1 MTPPNQN
8 GRYGAATRIFR
19 WVPLL
24 VAVAGI
30 LTTVQFWHVLQREEA
45 LAQMRSLLPKVV
57 ASSGFIVS
65 ILLGLTTYLLRI
77 AWQQAADQTRVNERL
92 TAEVAQRKH
101 TVERMSRT
109 EERFEL
115 AVQGLSDGLWDWLD
129 VDRDELWWSPRF
141 YEILGYEP
149 GQIEPSL
156 SKFRDLLHP
165 DDADRTF
172 AAIRNH
178 LETGQPL
185 DIELRLRSKHGTY
198 RRVRTRGNVLRDASG
213 RPRRMAGSIQD
224 ITDHRQTR
232 EALKETEE
240 RFRSMADAAPV
251 MIWVS
256 DVHGQRT
263 WFNKRWLEFTGR
275 TMEQELGTGWL
286 DGVHPEDVDR
296 GSKAINAA
304 LDARVPFRLEYRLR
318 RRDGVYRSILGQ
330 GTPRFTESGEFAGY
344 IGSCLDITDLT
355 RTEERIRRIV
365 ESAPNAMVMVDRS
378 GQIELVNAEL
388 ERAFGYNRE
397 ELIGQSIEVL
407 VPPRYRGQH
416 PTYRNQFLAAPQAR
430 PMGKGRDL
438 FGLRKD
444 GREFPVEIGL
454 NPIEMDDGVHVLAA
468 IVDITERKRAEME
481 LRLYASR
488 LKAINR
494 ELEGYVYTVSHD
506 LKAPLVTFLGYLSY
520 LKDDVAAGRSDRL
533 EQFIQNMTNAAHQ
546 MKTILDDLLEISRI
560 GRMKDEPV
568 VVDVHEAVA
577 SIVAELQPQ
586 VAEKAATIHIQDDLP
601 PILLDRTQ
609 IRQVFQNLL
618 TNAIKYGCTSPNPTI
633 TVGGEANDKE
643 IRFFVADNGPGIPRQ
658 YHEKIFGLFQR
669 LDKDTEGNGVG
680 LAIVA
685 RVAEVN
691 GGRAWVES
699 EVGQGAKFWV
709 SFPIKRSPEE
719 PGEYAGVAPG
729 VSPKPVAQAPSPEPS
744 IPHTG
749 IGAPKPAH
757 SHTA

>member
-1 MTPPNQN
+1 L
-8 GRYGAATRIFR
+8 TRIFR
-19 WVPLL
+19 WVPPL

-30 LTTVQFWHVLQREEA
+30 LTTAQLWRVLQQEEA
-45 LAQMRSLLPKVV
+45 LAPMRSPLPSVV
-57 ASSGFIVS
+57 AASGFIVS
-65 ILLGLTTYLLRI
+65 ILLGLTTHLLWT
-77 AWQQAADQTRVNERL
+77 AWQQAADQARVNERL
-92 TAEVAQRKH
+92 TAEVTQRKH
-101 TVERMSRT
+101 AVETRRST

-115 AVQGLSDGLWDWLD
+115 AIQGLSDALWDWLD
-129 VDRDELWWSPRF
+129 VDREELWWSPRF

-149 GQIEPSL
+149 GEIEPSL
-156 SKFRDLLHP
+156 STFRDLLHP
-165 DDADRTF
+165 DDADRIF
-172 AAIRNH
+172 AAMRTH
-178 LETGQPL
+178 LETAEPL
-185 DIELRLRSKHGTY
+185 DIEFRLRSKHGTY

-213 RPRRMAGSIQD
+213 RPKRMAGSIQD
-224 ITDHRQTR
+224 VTDHRQAR

-296 GSKAINAA
+296 GVKAINAA
-304 LDARVPFRLEYRLR
+304 HDARAPFRLEYRLR

-355 RTEERIRRIV
+355 RAEERIRRIV
-365 ESAPNAMVMVDRS
+365 ESAPNAMVMVGRS
-378 GQIELVNAEL
+378 GQIELVNTEL
-388 ERAFGYNRE
+388 ERAFGYTRE
-397 ELIGQSIEVL
+397 ELIGQSVEIL
-407 VPPRYRGQH
+407 VPPRYRLQH
-416 PTYRNQFLAAPQAR
+416 PTYRKQFHSDPQAR

-468 IVDITERKRAEME
+468 VVDITERKRSETE

-488 LKAINR
+488 LKATNR

-520 LKDDVAAGRSDRL
+520 LRDDIAAGRSDRL
-533 EQFIQNMTNAAHQ
+533 EQFIHNMSNAACQ

-568 VVDVHEAVA
+568 VVDVKETVA
-577 SIVAELQPQ
+577 SIVVELQPQ
-586 VAEKAATIHIQDDLP
+586 IAEKAATIQIQDDLP
-601 PILLDRTQ
+601 TILLDHTQ
-609 IRQVFQNLL
+609 VRQVFQNLL
-618 TNAIKYGCTSPNPTI
+618 TNALKYGCTDPNPKI
-633 TVGGEANDKE
+633 TVGGETDNTHTH
-643 IRFFVADNGPGIPRQ
+643 FFVADNGHGIPRQ
-658 YHEKIFGLFQR
+658 YHEKIFDLFQR
-669 LDKDTEGNGVG
+669 LDKNTEGNGVG

-719 PGEYAGVAPG
+719 SGEYAVAPG
-729 VSPKPVAQAPSPEPS
+729 ANPQPVAQAPGPEPS
-744 IPHTG
+744 TPRTG
-749 IGAPKPAH
+749 IAAPKPVH
-757 SHTA
+757 SQTA